1 MSGGFQVDPA
11 AIDGLIQVLDD
22 AANLVR
28 EANSELGGFGG
39 EDVSGALGMI
49 TDEHAWDERSD
60 LLGNE
65 TLAGAAAGF
74 ANSWRY
80 GLDKLDDEANDVIGR
95 LRETRRTY
103 DGVDEGEGNVFSHIG
118 EALDGGG
125 SW

>member
-28 EANSELGGFGG
+28 EANSEWG
-39 EDVSGALGMI
+39 ER
-49 TDEHAWDERSD
+49 TD

-74 ANSWRY
+74 ASSWRY
-80 GLDKLDDEANDVIGR
+80 GLDKLDDEANEVIAR

-103 DGVDEGEGNVFSHIG
+103 DGVEEGEGNVFSHIG
-118 EALDGGG
+118 EALGGGG